1 MMPTY
6 IGIDL
11 GTTYSVVAKIDQ
23 NGIPK
28 IIENNGKNITA
39 SCVALDNNIL
49 VVGDGPEAKYGEK
62 GFSIGA
68 RFKCYMGEDHLTEL
82 GSNQFTP
89 TDLSAAVLS
98 EMKRV
103 AEREVGEIAEAVITI
118 PANFKHEAR
127 DATMQAA
134 KKAGLNVK
142 YIINE
147 PTAAALYYG
156 YDGGDAMSGN
166 YIVYDLGGGTFD
178 VSVVKV
184 SGDNIDVVATGGV
197 SKLGGDDFDRALREI
212 IKAKYKSISGLETS
226 DQEIPLAKV
235 SELKIR
241 LSSREKAPFVV
252 EGEVVEVLRTEFE
265 TGIAPLINQTE
276 LMCESVLDEAQLS
289 ISDIKSVLL
298 AGGSTRIPA
307 IGKSIQK
314 VFKQE
319 PVSSVNVDEV
329 VALGAALYAALKS
342 SGEHLSASQAASI
355 EKLSL
360 SEISTYYFGTL
371 SVQHNTARNIEEL
384 SNAII
389 INKGEKLPHSST
401 KEFSTRH
408 NNQTAINCVV
418 TKSGS
423 PETDPR
429 FVSNVWEGDLELPD
443 GRPKGQKIE
452 ITYSF
457 NENGMMNCEF
467 LDVESGR
474 KTEINLENLSSD
486 ENSSDIDRFLVD

>member
-1 MMPTY
+1 MPTY

-11 GTTYSVVAKIDQ
+11 GTTYSAVAKIDQ

-68 RFKCYMGEDHLTEL
+68 RFKRHMGEDHLTEL
-82 GSNQFTP
+82 GSNKFSP

-98 EMKRV
+98 EMKRI
-103 AEREVGEIAEAVITI
+103 AEKEVGEIAEAVVTI
-118 PANFKHEAR
+118 PANFTHEAR

-134 KKAGLNVK
+134 KKAGLDVK

-156 YDGGDAMSGN
+156 YDGRDTMSGN
-166 YIVYDLGGGTFD
+166 YIIYDLGGGTFD
-178 VSVVKV
+178 VSVVKI
-184 SGDNIDVVATGGV
+184 SGDNIEVLATEGV

-212 IKAKYKSISGLETS
+212 IKTKYKSLSGLEAS
-226 DQEIPLAKV
+226 DQKIPLAKV
-235 SELKIR
+235 TEMKIK
-241 LSSREKAPFVV
+241 LSNRETAKFLI
-252 EGEVVEVLRTEFE
+252 EDEIVEVSRTEFE
-265 TGIAPLINQTE
+265 AAISSLINQTE
-276 LMCESVLDEAQLS
+276 MLCESVLDEANLS
-289 ISDIKSVLL
+289 LSEIKKVLL

-307 IGKSIQK
+307 IGRSIKK

-319 PVSSVNVDEV
+319 PLSSVNVDEV

-342 SGEHLSASQAASI
+342 SGEHLTASQSASI
-355 EKLSL
+355 EKLTL

-371 SVQHNTARNIEEL
+371 SVGYNAARNIEEL
-384 SNAII
+384 NNSII
-389 INKGEKLPHSST
+389 INKGEKLPISCT
-401 KEFSTRH
+401 KEFLTRH
-408 NNQTAINCVV
+408 DNQTSINCVV

-429 FVSNVWEGDLELPD
+429 FVNNVWEGDLELPD
-443 GRPKGQKIE
+443 GRPEGQKIE

-457 NENGMMNCEF
+457 DENGMMNCEF
-467 LDVESGR
+467 LDVASSR
-474 KTEINLENLSSD
+474 KTEINLENLANG
-486 ENSSDIDRFLVD
+486 ENASNIDKFLVD

>member
-1 MMPTY
+1 MASY

-11 GTTYSVVAKIDQ
+11 GTTYSAVAKIDQ

-39 SCVALDNNIL
+39 SCVALDNDTL
-49 VVGDGPEAKYGEK
+49 VVGDGPEAKYGEE

-68 RFKCYMGEDHLTEL
+68 RFKRHMGENYLTEL

-98 EMKRV
+98 EMRRI
-103 AEREVGEIAEAVITI
+103 AEKEVGEIAEAVVTI
-118 PANFKHEAR
+118 PANFTHEAR

-178 VSVVKV
+178 VSVVKI
-184 SGDNIDVVATGGV
+184 SGDNIEVVATEGV

-212 IKAKYKSISGLETS
+212 IKTKYKSMSGLEVS
-226 DQEIPLAKV
+226 DRKIPLAKV
-235 SELKIR
+235 TEMKIK
-241 LSSREKAPFVV
+241 LSNRETAKFLV
-252 EGEVVEVLRTEFE
+252 EDEIVEVLRAEFE
-265 TGIAPLINQTE
+265 AAISSLINQTE
-276 LMCESVLDEAQLS
+276 MLCESVLDEAKLS
-289 ISDIKSVLL
+289 LSEIKNVLL

-307 IGKSIQK
+307 IGRSIKK

-342 SGEHLSASQAASI
+342 SGEHLSASQSASI
-355 EKLSL
+355 EKLTL

-371 SVQHNTARNIEEL
+371 SVQHNAARNVKEL
-384 SNAII
+384 SNTII
-389 INKGEKLPHSST
+389 INKGEKLPYSST
-401 KEFSTRH
+401 KEFFTRH
-408 NNQTAINCVV
+408 DSQTAINCVV

-429 FVSNVWEGDLELPD
+429 FVNNVWEGDLELPD
-443 GRPKGQKIE
+443 GRPEGQKIE

-457 NENGMMNCEF
+457 DENGMMSCEF
-467 LDVESGR
+467 LDVASGR
-474 KTEINLENLSSD
+474 KTEINLENLSNS
-486 ENSSDIDRFLVD
+486 ENSSDIDKFLVD